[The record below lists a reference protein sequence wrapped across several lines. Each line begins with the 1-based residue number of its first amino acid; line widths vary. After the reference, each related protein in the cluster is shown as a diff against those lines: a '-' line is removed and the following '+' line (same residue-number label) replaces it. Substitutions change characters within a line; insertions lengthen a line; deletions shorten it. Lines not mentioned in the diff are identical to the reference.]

1 MKPDEKISDQPID
14 KKIAMKEAILWTK
27 ALRRR
32 RPCPGRC
39 RGLGPPTC
47 DQCELIREQMQEK
60 LNTIE
65 PGDTPLC
72 TENS

>member
-1 MKPDEKISDQPID
+1 MSEKISDQPID

-27 ALRRR
+27 SLRRR
-32 RPCPGRC
+32 PQCSRFLQC

-47 DQCELIREQMQEK
+47 DRCIQIREGAQAK